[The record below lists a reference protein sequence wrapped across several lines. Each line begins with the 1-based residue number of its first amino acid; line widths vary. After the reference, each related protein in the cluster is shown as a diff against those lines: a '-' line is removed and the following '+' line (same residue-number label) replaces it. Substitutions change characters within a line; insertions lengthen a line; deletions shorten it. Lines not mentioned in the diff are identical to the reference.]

1 MKFTYTF
8 DLSDEQVEKLKRIQ
22 QGIINHSV
30 KTGFFSETEAKKIYS
45 LEEVF
50 EKVMLIGEEW
60 RVNEALSQ
68 MLRLYANFINKETE
82 V

>member
-1 MKFTYTF
+1 MRFTYTF
-8 DLSDEQVEKLKRIQ
+8 DLSDEQIAKLKRIQ
-22 QGIINHSV
+22 QGMINYSI
-30 KTGFFSETEAKKIYS
+30 KSSFFSEEEAKKIYS

-50 EKVMLIGEEW
+50 EKVMLVGEKW

>member
-8 DLSDEQVEKLKRIQ
+8 DLSDEQVSKLNQIRK
-22 QGIINHSV
+22 GMINHSV
-30 KTGFFSETEAKKIYS
+30 KSNAFSEAEAKKIYS

-68 MLRLYANFINKETE
+68 MFRLYANFINKETE

>member
-8 DLSDEQVEKLKRIQ
+8 DLSDEQVSKLNQIRK
-22 QGIINHSV
+22 GMINHSV
-30 KTGFFSETEAKKIYS
+30 KSNAFSEVEAKKIYS

-50 EKVMLIGEEW
+50 EKVMLVGEKW
-60 RVNEALSQ
+60 RIDEALSQ
-68 MLRLYANFINKETE
+68 MLRLYAKFINKETE

>member
-8 DLSDEQVEKLKRIQ
+8 DLSDEQVSKLNQIRK
-22 QGIINHSV
+22 GMINHSV
-30 KTGFFSETEAKKIYS
+30 KSNAVSEVEAKKIYS

-82 V
+82 I

>member
-8 DLSDEQVEKLKRIQ
+8 DLSDDQVEKLKRIRK
-22 QGIINHSV
+22 GMINHSV
-30 KTGFFSETEAKKIYS
+30 KSNVFSETEAKKIYS

-50 EKVMLIGEEW
+50 EKVMLVGEKW
-60 RVNEALSQ
+60 RIDEALSQ
-68 MLRLYANFINKETE
+68 MLSLYANFINKETE

>member
-1 MKFTYTF
+1 MRFTYTF

-22 QGIINHSV
+22 RGMVNHSV
-30 KTGFFSETEAKKIYS
+30 KTSCFSEPEAKKIYS

-50 EKVMLIGEEW
+50 EKVMLVGEKW
-60 RVNEALSQ
+60 RIDEALSQ
-68 MLRLYANFINKETE
+68 MLGLYANFINEKTE

>member
-8 DLSDEQVEKLKRIQ
+8 DLSDDQVSKLNQIRK
-22 QGIINHSV
+22 GMINHSV
-30 KTGFFSETEAKKIYS
+30 KSNTFSEAEAKKIYS

-68 MLRLYANFINKETE
+68 MLRLYAKFINEETE

>member
-8 DLSDEQVEKLKRIQ
+8 DLSDEQVSKLNQIRK
-22 QGIINHSV
+22 GMINHSV
-30 KTGFFSETEAKKIYS
+30 KSNTFSEVEAKKIYS

-50 EKVMLIGEEW
+50 EKVMLVGEKW
-60 RVNEALSQ
+60 RVDEALDQ
-68 MLRLYANFINKETE
+68 MVSLYANFISKETE

>member
-8 DLSDEQVEKLKRIQ
+8 DLSDDQVSKLNQIRK
-22 QGIINHSV
+22 GMINHSV
-30 KTGFFSETEAKKIYS
+30 KSNTFSEAEAKKIYS

-50 EKVMLIGEEW
+50 EKVMLIGEKW
-60 RVNEALSQ
+60 RIDEALSQ
-68 MLRLYANFINKETE
+68 MLGLYEEFIGKESE

>member
-8 DLSDEQVEKLKRIQ
+8 DLSDDQVEKLKRIRK
-22 QGIINHSV
+22 GMINHSV
-30 KTGFFSETEAKKIYS
+30 KSNVFSEAESKKIYS

-50 EKVMLIGEEW
+50 EKVMLVGEEW

-68 MLRLYANFINKETE
+68 MLSLYANFINKETE